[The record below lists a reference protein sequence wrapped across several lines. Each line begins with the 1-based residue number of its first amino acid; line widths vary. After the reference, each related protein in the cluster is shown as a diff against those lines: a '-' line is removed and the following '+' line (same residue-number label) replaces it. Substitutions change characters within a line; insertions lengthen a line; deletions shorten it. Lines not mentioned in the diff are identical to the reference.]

1 VAQLPNLEWLNLHNT
16 EVTDEGLLK
25 LKTLSKL
32 EKVYLWNSKATP
44 EGAEALKKEIPELEF
59 FFGSN

>member
-1 VAQLPNLEWLNLHNT
+1 
-16 EVTDEGLLK
+16 VTDEVLLK

-32 EKVYLWNSKATP
+32 EKVYLWNSQATP
-44 EGAEALKKEIPELEF
+44 EGAEALKEEIPELEF